1 MRINDYSVVIVPG
14 KEVAGGYVEMQNGQ
28 KYQIRLRNSNSTRCD
43 ARVVVDGEH
52 VGTFRLGAYQSATIE
67 HPVDDQ
73 GCFTFYKLGTR
84 EARQAQLRDND
95 DLGLVSVT
103 FTPEKNMIDWPP
115 IKGVKGVRGHPVSYE
130 TQSLAAGGT
139 GLSGHSDQRY
149 GRAQHMN
156 LDHSRATTI
165 NLRLVSRE
173 RGYDEPRPL
182 ASRGNPVPPRV

>member
-14 KEVAGGYVEMQNGQ
+14 NEVAGGYVEMQHRQ
-28 KYQIRLRNSNSTRCD
+28 KYRIRLRNSNPTRCD

-52 VGTFRLGAYQSATIE
+52 VGTFRLGAYQNATIE

-73 GCFTFYKLGTR
+73 GCFTFYRLGTR

-103 FTPEKNMIDWPP
+103 FTPEKERVRENLY
-115 IKGVKGVRGHPVSYE
+115 VKGASRSLGHS
-130 TQSLAAGGT
+130 AGGT

-156 LDHSRATTI
+156 LDHNRATTI

-173 RGYDEPRPL
+173 HGYDEPRPL